1 MENSELD
8 INEAVGREI
17 TGLRADRSIG
27 GIELTKTKEKMAQS
41 LLNGL
46 GDTIKQEIREANNAQ
61 LEQETE
67 KNNKI
72 REFFKKLFR
81 ICS

>member
-1 MENSELD
+1 MENSELY

-27 GIELTKTKEKMAQS
+27 RIELTKTKEKMAQS

-46 GDTIKQEIREANNAQ
+46 GDTIKQEIREANNPQ
-61 LEQETE
+61 LEQENE
-67 KNNKI
+67 KSNKI
-72 REFFKKLFR
+72 REFFKKLFK